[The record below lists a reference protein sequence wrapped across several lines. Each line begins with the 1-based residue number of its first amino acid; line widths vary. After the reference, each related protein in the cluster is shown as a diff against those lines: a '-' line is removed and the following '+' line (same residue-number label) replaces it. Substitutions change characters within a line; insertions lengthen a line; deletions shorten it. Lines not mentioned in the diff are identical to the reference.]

1 MSLVGDEDAI
11 SIIVITMEDNNS
23 VDERRG
29 SSQSNDDEDAM
40 DVIEPDMLNDVS
52 ELSKI
57 LYL

>member
-1 MSLVGDEDAI
+1 MSLVGDEKEI

-23 VDERRG
+23 VDEQRG
-29 SSQSNDDEDAM
+29 SSQSNNDEDAM

-57 LYL
+57 LYV